1 MARGSELTSS
11 ASSLWHHLCILAL
24 LMTLSLKPEHLKRYK
39 DIARLLIQHGR
50 SDLVK
55 AVDADLPA
63 TEIPQEIEGDPERLA
78 RDLEALGPTFIK
90 LGQLLSTR
98 SDLLPAPY
106 LDALA
111 RLQDRVEPFSFGEVE
126 EIVSSEL
133 GVRLSKA
140 FRDFDST
147 PLAAASLGQVHRAE
161 LRDGR
166 PVAVKV
172 QRPGIRQVI
181 LEDLDA
187 FGQIATLVDKHTEV
201 GRRFAFQDML
211 EEFRKTLLRELDY
224 RREAANLVTLAHN
237 LRHYHRLIVP
247 RPVDDYTTSRVLT
260 MDYVRGTKVTDLP
273 PVVRTELDGGVLAED
288 LCKAYLDQILV
299 DGFFHADPHPGNLL
313 VTEDGRLALL
323 DLGMV
328 ARIDPAMQE
337 QLLKL
342 LLAVTEGQ
350 GQQAAQITLQIG
362 TLLDDRDEARYQR
375 EVTNLVGS
383 YQNVSG
389 EQTQLGSILIS
400 LTRLAT
406 ENGVRPPPEL
416 TMMGRALLHL
426 DESSRALD
434 PDFDPNQTV
443 RRHSDSIMR
452 RHMLK
457 KLSPASLFASALELQ
472 EFLQQLPAR
481 MNAVLDNLAGNKI
494 QVKVDAFDETRL
506 MDNLQK
512 IANRIA
518 LGLVLAALIVG
529 AALMMQV
536 RTNFLLFGYP
546 GLAMLLFL
554 LAAACGFILVLTI
567 FLNDDWRVWRHQSR
581 HPPH

>member
-1 MARGSELTSS
+1 MA
-11 ASSLWHHLCILAL
+11 
-24 LMTLSLKPEHLKRYK
+24 LSLKPEHLKRYR
-39 DIARLLIQHGR
+39 DIARLLLQHGR
-50 SDLVK
+50 ADLVK
-55 AVDADLPA
+55 AADIDLPDSEVVEEA
-63 TEIPQEIEGDPERLA
+63 VSGDPEKLA
-78 RDLEALGPTFIK
+78 KDLEAMGPTFIK

-98 SDLLPAPY
+98 TDLLPGPY

-133 GVRLSKA
+133 GVRISKA
-140 FRDFDST
+140 FADFDST
-147 PLAAASLGQVHRAE
+147 PLAAASLGQVHRAQ

-166 PVAVKV
+166 QVAVKV

-187 FGQIATLVDKHTEV
+187 FSQIATLIDKHTEM

-224 RREAANLVTLAHN
+224 RREALNLVTLAAN
-237 LRHYHRLIVP
+237 LQRYERLVIP

-260 MDYVRGTKVTDLP
+260 MDFIRGTKITDLSP
-273 PVVRTELDGGVLAED
+273 LARIDTDYRSLGED

-313 VTEDGRLALL
+313 VTDDGRLALL

-350 GQQAAQITLQIG
+350 GQEVAQLTLQIG
-362 TLLDDRDEARYQR
+362 TPLEGRDEARYRR
-375 EVTNLVGS
+375 EVADLVGS
-383 YQNVSG
+383 HQNIAG
-389 EQTQLGSILIS
+389 EQVQVGRIVIGLA
-400 LTRLAT
+400 RLSA
-406 ENGVRPPPEL
+406 ESGIRPAPEL
-416 TMMGRALLHL
+416 TMMGRALLQL
-426 DESSRALD
+426 DDSARALD
-434 PDFDPNQTV
+434 PGFDPNQTV
-443 RRHSDSIMR
+443 RRHSDTIMR

-457 KLSPASLFASALELQ
+457 KLSPANVFASALEMQ
-472 EFLQQLPAR
+472 EFVQHLPKR
-481 MNAVLDNLAGNKI
+481 MNAVLDNFAGNKLEL
-494 QVKVDAFDETRL
+494 KVDAFDESRL

-518 LGLVLAALIVG
+518 MGLVLAALIVG

-536 RTNFLLFGYP
+536 RTSFQIFGYP

-554 LAAACGFILVLTI
+554 LAAACGFVLI
-567 FLNDDWRVWRHQSR
+567 FTVFWNDDWRVWRQQKPR
-581 HPPH
+581 

>member
-1 MARGSELTSS
+1 MA
-11 ASSLWHHLCILAL
+11 
-24 LMTLSLKPEHLKRYK
+24 LSLKPEHLKRYK

-55 AVDADLPA
+55 TMDVDLPDDQVVEEA
-63 TEIPQEIEGDPERLA
+63 VTGDPEKLA

-90 LGQLLSTR
+90 LGQLLSSR
-98 SDLLPAPY
+98 SDLLPTPY
-106 LDALA
+106 LDSLA
-111 RLQDRVEPFSFGEVE
+111 RLQDKVEPFPFQEVE
-126 EIVSSEL
+126 EIVSTEI
-133 GVRLSKA
+133 GARISKA
-140 FRDFDST
+140 FLEFD
-147 PLAAASLGQVHRAE
+147 PVPVAAASLGQVHRAQ
-161 LRDGR
+161 LRGGR
-166 PVAVKV
+166 EVAVKV

-187 FGQIATLVDKHTEV
+187 FAQITAMIDKHTEI
-201 GRRFAFQDML
+201 GRRFAIQDML

-224 RREAANLVTLAHN
+224 RREALNLVTLAHN
-237 LRHYHRLIVP
+237 LREYPRLVIP

-260 MDYVRGTKVTDLP
+260 MDYVKGTKITGLSPLALIDLDN
-273 PVVRTELDGGVLAED
+273 RGLAED

-313 VTEDGRLALL
+313 VTDDGRLALL

-342 LLAVTEGQ
+342 LLAITAGQ
-350 GQQAAQITLQIG
+350 GQQAAQVTLQIG
-362 TLLDDRDEARYQR
+362 TPLESLDESRYRR
-375 EVTNLVGS
+375 EVADLVGS
-383 YQNVSG
+383 FQNLSG
-389 EQTQLGSILIS
+389 QQIQVGRAVINLA
-400 LTRLAT
+400 RLAA
-406 ENGVRPPPEL
+406 ENGVRPAPEL
-416 TMMGRALLHL
+416 TMMGRALLQL
-426 DESSRALD
+426 DETARALD
-434 PDFDPNQTV
+434 PDFNPNQV
-443 RRHSDSIMR
+443 MRQHSDTLMR

-457 KLSPASLFASALELQ
+457 RLSPANVFASALDMQ
-472 EFLQQLPAR
+472 EFVQHLPGR
-481 MNAVLDNLAGNKI
+481 LNAVLDNVAANKVQI
-494 QVKVDAFDETRL
+494 KVDAFDETRL

-536 RTNFLLFGYP
+536 NTRFRLFGYP

-554 LAAACGFILVLTI
+554 LAAACGFILILTV
-567 FLNDDWRVWRHQSR
+567 FLNDDWRVWRGSR
-581 HPPH
+581 NYLPR